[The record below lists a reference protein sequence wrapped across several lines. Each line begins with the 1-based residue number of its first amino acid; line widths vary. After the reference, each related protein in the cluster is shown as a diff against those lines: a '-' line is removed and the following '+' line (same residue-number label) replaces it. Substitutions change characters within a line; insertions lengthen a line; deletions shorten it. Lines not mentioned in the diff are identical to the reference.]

1 MKAWRIIRIS
11 SGKRSKVITG
21 FLLGVLTLAIMLPYS
36 KVYAAAPAVT
46 TDEAVYINLDY
57 YGSIADVSVVKS
69 CSLNGVTQF
78 QDYGTYESVTNMS
91 GYDQPIMAADGVQWN
106 LGPKKNMERFYFN
119 CKVKN
124 DAIVLPWHID
134 VSYKLNGVP
143 CKAETLAGAAGLVEI
158 NIRVKPN
165 DQAKD
170 YYKNNMLLQVASY
183 IDTENTYS
191 LEAPGSQLQSI
202 GTYKAVVFAALPGE
216 EDTFTMRIGTNS
228 FETKGITMMMIPGT
242 LKQMEEIKNLKE
254 AKDTIHDSAQAIYVS
269 MDDIMNTM
277 ESMNEGL
284 NDLKTGSV
292 GTEDARSTFSAGK
305 DQMYKYGDTALE
317 DIAAVNIQLE
327 KLIPYFKTGQN
338 MTRDLNKKIGSIV
351 DTMEQLQDP
360 LADASSSLETTEED
374 LEALQNMLNTL
385 NGQIETTLTN
395 LGDVA
400 SMGLATPY
408 EATQLQGQAEM
419 AATLAN
425 NSENIDSLLSETAA
439 MAQTTNEIINIT
451 QDLIDETAN
460 LDNTLDSYNDDLID
474 LLGDCQTLTKLM
486 NNSIDSSLTFSK
498 YSKNLLQVSG
508 DKLDNATASSLKG
521 LTSVLDKSILGLTS
535 VSTMRNANNT
545 IKMTLD
551 KEFDKFEKENKFLN
565 LDPKAGLISFTSDKN
580 PAPASIQIILRT
592 AEISLDAGNASKMDM
607 ETEKADIGFF
617 GRIKNLFKKIMEI
630 L

>member
-1 MKAWRIIRIS
+1 
-11 SGKRSKVITG
+11 
-21 FLLGVLTLAIMLPYS
+21 
-36 KVYAAAPAVT
+36 
-46 TDEAVYINLDY
+46 
-57 YGSIADVSVVKS
+57 
-69 CSLNGVTQF
+69 
-78 QDYGTYESVTNMS
+78 
-91 GYDQPIMAADGVQWN
+91 
-106 LGPKKNMERFYFN
+106 MERFYFN

>member
-11 SGKRSKVITG
+11 SEKRSKVIAG
-21 FLLGVLTLAIMLPYS
+21 FLLGILTLAIMLPYS
-36 KVYAAAPAVT
+36 KVYAAAPVVT

-106 LGPKKNMERFYFN
+106 LGPKKNMDRFYYN

-124 DAIVLPWHID
+124 DAIVLPWNID

-143 CKAETLAGAAGLVEI
+143 SKAETLAGAAGLVEI

-305 DQMYKYGDTALE
+305 DQMYKYGDNALE
-317 DIAAVNIQLE
+317 DIAAVNGQLE

-338 MTRDLNKKIGSIV
+338 MTRDLNKEIGSIV

-439 MAQTTNEIINIT
+439 MAETTNEIINIT

-535 VSTMRNANNT
+535 VSSMRNANNT

-607 ETEKADIGFF
+607 ETEKADIGFY